1 MKNNRDK
8 RVSANLTEDVYS
20 KFMAEANK
28 QGRSASNLL
37 TYLITQYL
45 ANKEAE

>member
-8 RVSANLTEDVYS
+8 RVSANLTEEMYT

-45 ANKEAE
+45 SNKEVQ